1 MFLILVH
8 VMSVLVANISAGYL
22 GALTPIVDTSQ
33 EPGQTPRKV
42 SVTDQT
48 QILNNTVLHQENK
61 VQTRQQRKV
70 GHQKQSNLE
79 DQMQDENKLGSFESP
94 NPKELKV
101 LKKLQKLQRIKYK
114 RDDLRFGCQNC

>member
-1 MFLILVH
+1 MFLTLVH
-8 VMSVLVANISAGYL
+8 VMSVLVAQIFTGYL

-79 DQMQDENKLGSFESP
+79 DKNKLGSFESP
-94 NPKELKV
+94 NPKEPRV
-101 LKKLQKLQRIKYK
+101 LRKLQKLQRIKYK
-114 RDDLRFGCQNC
+114 EDNLRFWCQNC

>member
-1 MFLILVH
+1 MSLTLVH
-8 VMSVLVANISAGYL
+8 VMAVLVAQISTEFL

-42 SVTDQT
+42 SVTDHT

-61 VQTRQQRKV
+61 VQTRHQRRV
-70 GHQKQSNLE
+70 GHQIQSNLE
-79 DQMQDENKLGSFESP
+79 DQMQDKNKLGSFQSP
-94 NPKELKV
+94 NPKEPKV

-114 RDDLRFGCQNC
+114 LDDLRFGCQNC